1 MNSLRSEGSVFTAR
15 GFEEVSFPSIW
26 EEETFVD
33 KSGPEILRTMYT
45 FPDKK
50 GRKCCLIPEVTGI
63 AQELYRERWAKEK
76 PKPYRIFYV
85 SRCYRYDRPQEGRY
99 REFTQLGIEVMGPK
113 PSEYLEESI
122 EVLRELLAKME
133 IDYDFSDSA
142 KRGLSY
148 YIGEGFEAYND
159 KLEGQRQIAGG
170 GCYAEGCGF
179 ALGIDRLV
187 LLKK

>member
-1 MNSLRSEGSVFTAR
+1 MSSSPSAGSAFTAR
-15 GFEEVSFPSIW
+15 GFAEILFPSIW
-26 EEETFVD
+26 EEATFVA
-33 KSGPEILRTMYT
+33 KSGSEIRRTMYT

-50 GRKCCLIPEVTGI
+50 GRSCCLVPEITGI
-63 AQELYRERWAKEK
+63 AQELYRARWAKDK

-99 REFTQLGIEVMGPK
+99 REFTQLGIEIMGPR
-113 PSEYLEESI
+113 PAEYLEESI
-122 EVLRELLAKME
+122 EILEELLERMGIE
-133 IDYDFSDSA
+133 YEFSDSA
-142 KRGLSY
+142 RRGLGY
-148 YIGEGFEAYND
+148 YVGDGFEAYND

-187 LLKK
+187 LLRR